1 MITPNLWSGAF
12 VSDVVIKQPSMATLT
27 IGIADLLLLASGFA
41 GLDRSSSL
49 TIMEGAL
56 LLGRSLCFVLVWHKA
71 DRLRQDCVVT

>member
-1 MITPNLWSGAF
+1 MAF

-41 GLDRSSSL
+41 GLDRSL
-49 TIMEGAL
+49 AVIVANDYGGCF